1 MQRIIENIL
10 YISVEFI
17 VFFNL
22 VWKGPHCLE
31 NNKDVFVF
39 VQMFL
44 YIVYFYEMLLNL
56 SKNKSTVSYKS
67 EVQNENKLRK
77 QVQIKV
83 RKLTN

>member
-1 MQRIIENIL
+1 
-10 YISVEFI
+10 
-17 VFFNL
+17 
-22 VWKGPHCLE
+22 
-31 NNKDVFVF
+31 
-39 VQMFL
+39 MFL